1 MALKEAM
8 IAAFV
13 GAPIYDWIVVSG
25 AAAKMVSLEY
35 QYWPLTRLR
44 IVSLAL
50 LEVGGF
56 FTFLLPETDDR
67 LWVAIPL
74 FAAMALHC
82 VVAMHDLFRQRRLAI
97 EKADRQLTPHSRHSR
112 HSHLF

>member
-13 GAPIYDWIVVSG
+13 GAPIYDWLVVSG
-25 AAAKMVSLEY
+25 TAAKVGFKY

-50 LEVGGF
+50 LAVGGF
-56 FTFLLPETDDR
+56 FTFLLTSPPETDDR
-67 LWVAIPL
+67 IWVAIPL

-82 VVAMHDLFRQRRLAI
+82 GVAIHDLSRQRRLAI
-97 EKADRQLTPHSRHSR
+97 EKQTDS
-112 HSHLF
+112 